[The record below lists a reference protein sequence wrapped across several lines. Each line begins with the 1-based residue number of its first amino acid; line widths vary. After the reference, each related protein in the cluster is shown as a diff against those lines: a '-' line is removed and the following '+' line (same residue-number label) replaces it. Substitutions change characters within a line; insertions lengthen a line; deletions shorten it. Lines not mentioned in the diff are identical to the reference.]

1 MLVRHILPAALLL
14 LCTQLHAQ
22 PKLADKIIGIVDDRM
37 ILLSEI
43 EAQYLQNTYQVTTPI
58 PPDYKCE
65 LFNAA
70 LTEKL
75 MVAQAII
82 DSVEVTDEQVESELD
97 RRVRAFSNVA
107 GSVEKLEEYYGKSI
121 LEMKDEFRPQVKE
134 NLLADGEKAKIAGDL
149 KVTPSEVMTY
159 FNKIPKDSLP
169 YYNAATELG
178 ELVIYPKVSDAVR
191 AYSKEKMMELLNR
204 VKNGEDFATLA
215 STYSEDPGSADRGGE
230 LGFVNR
236 GELDPAFEAA
246 AFSLKKPNEIS
257 DIVESAF
264 GFHIIQLIER
274 RGDRINV
281 RHILIKPKTTSYDL
295 TSAGK
300 LMDSIYYLIQSG
312 KYSFSEAVN
321 KFSEDEYSKGNG
333 GMLVNPSNGTNLFD
347 ISELGNY
354 DQSLVPATDTL
365 QVGAISKPM
374 IFRND
379 RGETGFRM
387 LYMKS
392 KIKPHQANLKD
403 DYNRIQDMALGQKQV
418 DTINKWLQDRISKSY
433 VFVAPEFHDCKVI
446 KKWINNNQQ

>member
-1 MLVRHILPAALLL
+1 MRTILLFGCILFNTLL
-14 LCTQLHAQ
+14 QAQ
-22 PKLADKIIGIVDDRM
+22 PMLADKIVGIVDDRM

-43 EAQYLQNTYQVTTPI
+43 EAQYLQNTYQVTAPI

-65 LFNAA
+65 LLNAM

-75 MVAQAII
+75 MVAQAIL
-82 DSVEVTDEQVESELD
+82 DSVEVTDDQVENELD
-97 RRVRAFSNVA
+97 RRVRAFANVA

-149 KVTPSEVMTY
+149 KVTPSEVMAF

-178 ELVIYPKVSDAVR
+178 LLIIYPKVSEAVR
-191 AYSKEKMMELLNR
+191 AYSKEKIGELLTR
-204 VKNGEDFATLA
+204 IKNGEDFATLA
-215 STYSEDPGSADRGGE
+215 SSYSEDPGSADRGGE

-246 AFSLKKPNEIS
+246 AFGLKKPNEVS
-257 DIVESAF
+257 DIVESSF

-281 RHILIKPKTTSYDL
+281 RHILIIPKTTSYDINN
-295 TSAGK
+295 AGK

-312 KYSFSEAVN
+312 KYTFTEAVN

-333 GMLVNPSNGTNLFD
+333 GMMVNPSTGANQFD

-374 IFRND
+374 LFRNE
-379 RGETGFRM
+379 RGETGFRII
-387 LYMKS
+387 YMKS
-392 KIKPHQANLKD
+392 KVKPHQANLKD

-418 DTINKWLQDRISKSY
+418 DTINKWLLDRISKSY

-446 KKWINNNQQ
+446 KKWINNSEQ

>member
-1 MLVRHILPAALLL
+1 MRITFLFSCFLITNLV
-14 LCTQLHAQ
+14 QAQ
-22 PKLADKIIGIVDDRM
+22 PKLVDKIIGIVDDRM

-58 PPDYKCE
+58 PPDFKCE

-121 LEMKDEFRPQVKE
+121 IEMKDEFRPQVRE
-134 NLLADGEKAKIAGDL
+134 NLLADGEKAKIAGEL

-178 ELVIYPKVSDAVR
+178 ELVIYPKVSEAVR
-191 AYSKEKMMELLNR
+191 SYSKEKMTELLNR

-215 STYSEDPGSADRGGE
+215 SSYSEDPGSADRGGE
-230 LGFVNR
+230 LGFLNR

-246 AFSLKKPNEIS
+246 AFGLKKPNEVS
-257 DIVESAF
+257 DIIESAF

-274 RGDRINV
+274 RGDRINA

-295 TSAGK
+295 TRAGK
-300 LMDSIYYLIQSG
+300 LMDSIYNLIQSG
-312 KYSFSEAVN
+312 KYSFVEAVN

-333 GMLVNPSNGTNLFD
+333 GMLVNPSTGSNQFD

-446 KKWINNNQQ
+446 KKWINNNEQ

>member
-1 MLVRHILPAALLL
+1 MRNTLLL
-14 LCTQLHAQ
+14 FLLLTNSLLQAQ

-43 EAQYLQNTYQVTTPI
+43 EAQYLQNTYQVTAPI
-58 PPDYKCE
+58 PPDFKCE
-65 LFNAA
+65 LLNSA

-82 DSVEVTDEQVESELD
+82 DSVEVTDEQVENELD
-97 RRVRAFSNVA
+97 RRVRTFANVA

-121 LEMKDEFRPQVKE
+121 LEMKDEFRPQVRE
-134 NLLADGEKAKIAGDL
+134 NLLADGEKARIAGDL
-149 KVTPSEVMTY
+149 KVTPSEVATY
-159 FNKIPKDSLP
+159 FNNIPKDSLP

-178 ELVIYPKVSDAVR
+178 ELVIYPKVNDAVR
-191 AYSKEKMMELLNR
+191 AYSKEKMNELLQR
-204 VKNGEDFATLA
+204 IKNGEDFSTLA

-246 AFSLKKPNEIS
+246 SFSLKKPNEVS
-257 DIVESAF
+257 DIVESAY

-281 RHILIKPKTTSYDL
+281 RHILIKPKTTSFDL
-295 TSAGK
+295 IKASK

-312 KYSFSEAVN
+312 KYSFVEAVN

-333 GMLVNPSNGTNLFD
+333 GMLVNPSTGSNQFD

-374 IFRND
+374 LFRNE
-379 RGETGFRM
+379 RGETGYRM
-387 LYMKS
+387 LFMKS
-392 KIKPHQANLKD
+392 KTKPHQANMKD

>member
-1 MLVRHILPAALLL
+1 MRNLFLLVLICGFGRL
-14 LCTQLHAQ
+14 QAQ
-22 PKLADKIIGIVDDRM
+22 PVLADKIIGIVDDRM

-58 PPDYKCE
+58 PPDLKCE
-65 LFNAA
+65 LLNAA

-82 DSVEVTDEQVESELD
+82 DSVEVTDDQVENELE
-97 RRVRAFSNVA
+97 RRVRTFANIA

-149 KVTPSEVMTY
+149 KVTPSEVINY

-169 YYNAATELG
+169 YFNAATELG
-178 ELVIYPKVSDAVR
+178 ELVIYPKVNEAVR
-191 AYSKEKMMELLNR
+191 AYSKEKIAEILNR

-215 STYSEDPGSADRGGE
+215 STYSEDPGSADKGGE

-246 AFSLKKPNEIS
+246 AFSLKKPNEVS
-257 DIVESAF
+257 DIIESAY

-281 RHILIKPKTTSYDL
+281 RHILIRPKTTSFDL
-295 TSAGK
+295 TAAYN
-300 LMDSIYYLIQSG
+300 LADSIYELIQSG
-312 KYSFSEAVN
+312 KYSFAEAVN
-321 KFSEDEYSKGNG
+321 KFSEDDYSKGNG
-333 GMLVNPSNGTNLFD
+333 GMLVNPSNGTNQFD

-354 DQSLVPATDTL
+354 DQTLVPATDTL
-365 QVGAISKPM
+365 QVGAISKPNL
-374 IFRND
+374 FRND
-379 RGETGFRM
+379 RGDMGYRI

-403 DYNRIQDMALGQKQV
+403 DYNRIQDLALGQKQV
-418 DTINKWLQDRISKSY
+418 DAVNKWLTDRISKSY
-433 VFVAPEFHDCKVI
+433 VFVAPEFHNCKVI